1 MTNSKSKRALSLLCA
16 FLMLAALSAF
26 FCIDTTVAFAA
37 ETSGS
42 WEYKTVSG
50 GACPQGRGDSP
61 GGAGGGGHPSA
72 LRPGRQPAHA
82 PAGGGRPHRH
92 LPVLCIAP
100 L

>member
-50 GACPQGRGDSP
+50 GADI
-61 GGAGGGGHPSA
+61 
-72 LRPGRQPAHA
+72 
-82 PAGGGRPHRH
+82 
-92 LPVLCIAP
+92 IAYHGTEADVVIP
-100 L
+100 TKLNNGVKVVSVSGVRSSKKET